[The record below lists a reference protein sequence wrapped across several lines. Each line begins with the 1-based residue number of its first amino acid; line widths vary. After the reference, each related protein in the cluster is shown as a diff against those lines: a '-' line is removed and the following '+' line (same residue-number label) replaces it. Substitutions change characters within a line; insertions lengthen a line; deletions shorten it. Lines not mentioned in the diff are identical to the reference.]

1 MFGSFVLPVLCRY
14 CIFFQP
20 NEDAQTSL
28 MHEPMNST
36 GPKHPKESSIFRRIP
51 WQDVCKFLAGA
62 FFVNAG
68 ILFYL
73 YLARVSV
80 PLLGTNFIE
89 TPEIS
94 GIRSIVHA
102 ALFVTFFYLGFIKK
116 WKRHSITTS
125 EQDDEK
131 IREVVTTWMR
141 ATEEGNLETVLSLIA
156 EDAVFLL
163 PDQPP
168 MRGREAFAAALRSV
182 FGQVRIEGKPDIQ
195 EIHVAGAYA
204 FCWNQLSLT
213 VTPLQGGPAQR
224 RAGPTLSVF
233 RKEPDGRWILFR
245 DANMLKAA

>member
-1 MFGSFVLPVLCRY
+1 MKTKQVVTHKPL
-14 CIFFQP
+14 
-20 NEDAQTSL
+20 
-28 MHEPMNST
+28 NST
-36 GPKHPKESSIFRRIP
+36 RRMHPKESSMFRSIP

-94 GIRSIVHA
+94 GVRSIVHT
-102 ALFVTFFYLGFIKK
+102 ALFLTFFYLGFIRKS
-116 WKRHSITTS
+116 KRHSITTS
-125 EQDDEK
+125 DQDDEK

-168 MRGREAFAAALRSV
+168 MRGREAFAGALRSAL
-182 FGQVRIEGKPDIQ
+182 GQVRIQGKPDIQ
-195 EIHVAGAYA
+195 EIHVAGDYA

-213 VTPLQGGPAQR
+213 VTPLQDGPAQR

-233 RKEPDGRWILFR
+233 RKEPGGRWILFR
-245 DANMLKAA
+245 DANMLKEV